1 MNQTAVNQ
9 TAVNQDGAMPAER
22 DDPLGVEGFEFIEYA
37 APNPQQLHDLF
48 EALGFAAVAR
58 HRERA
63 VTLYRQGD
71 INFLLNE
78 EPDSFAARFAAEHG
92 PCCTG
97 FALRVADAEQAYQSC
112 IARGAESM
120 SDVPAALDGPRIAGI
135 GGSMLYLVDRQGGSA
150 LAREYELLEG
160 ADPNHAGFGLTF
172 IDHLTHNVRFGNMDE
187 WAGFYERLFGFYEV
201 RYFDIKGQQ
210 TGLKSRAMTA
220 PNGAISIPINQSE
233 DPKSQINEYLDEY
246 NGEGVQHIALYTE
259 NIYDTVEDLRAA
271 GIEFLDTPDTY
282 YELIDRRVPEHD
294 EDLER
299 MQRNRILIDA
309 DQETGKKQLLQIF
322 TQTNIGPI
330 FFEIIQ
336 RKGNRGF
343 GEGNFTALFESI
355 ELDQM
360 RRGVL

>member
-1 MNQTAVNQ
+1 MNDHREHPFGREN
-9 TAVNQDGAMPAER
+9 
-22 DDPLGVEGFEFIEYA
+22 PLGVEGFEFIEYA
-37 APNPQQLHDLF
+37 APEPQKLHALF
-48 EALGFAAVAR
+48 LQLGFAPIAR
-58 HRERA
+58 HKRRA
-63 VTLYRQGD
+63 ITLYRQGD

-92 PCCTG
+92 PSCVG
-97 FALRVADAEQAYQSC
+97 FALRVADANEAYQSC
-112 IARGAESM
+112 IAKGAESM
-120 SDVPAALDGPRIAGI
+120 TDIADAALDGPRISGI
-135 GGSMLYLVDRQGGSA
+135 GGSMLYLVDRKGGSA
-150 LAREYELLEG
+150 LAAEYELLEG
-160 ADPNHAGFGLTF
+160 ADPHHAGFGLTF
-172 IDHLTHNVRFGNMDE
+172 IDHLTHNVFFGNMDE
-187 WAGFYERLFGFYEV
+187 WASFYERLFGFYEV

-210 TGLKSRAMTA
+210 TGLKSKAMTA

-246 NGEGVQHIALYTE
+246 KGEGVQHIALYTE
-259 NIYDTVEDLRAA
+259 NIYDTVEGLRAK
-271 GIEFLDTPDTY
+271 GVEFLNTPDTY
-282 YELIDRRVPEHD
+282 YEIIDRRVPEHD
-294 EDLER
+294 EDVER

-336 RKGNRGF
+336 RKGNKGF